1 MEDISQTLALTL
13 GAGWASG
20 INLYAAILVLGFL
33 GLTGR
38 LDLPE
43 GLQVLSDPLVMMVA
57 VFMYLAEFFADK
69 TPGVDTVWDSF
80 HTFIRIPAGA
90 LLAAGAVG
98 DIGPGAELAA
108 ALAGG
113 SLAAATHAAKA
124 GARVLINTSPE
135 PFTNWGASLAEDVA
149 VVAGLLA
156 AINHPLVFLALL
168 AAFILLL
175 IWLLPKLWR
184 GVKRVFGA
192 LGRFFGRKG
201 AEPVAGSS
209 PSASRPET
217 MTEILLEPPRLAG
230 PDIGSG
236 PNEGP
241 ATGSGPGFGP
251 GHGPTSN
258 RGPGSDSGPAPSRG
272 PAATSGSGGTGGGG

>member
-38 LDLPE
+38 MDLPE
-43 GLQVLSDPLVMMVA
+43 GLQILSDPLVMMVA
-57 VFMYLAEFFADK
+57 GFMYLVEFFADK

-80 HTFIRIPAGA
+80 HTLIRIPAGA

-184 GVKRVFGA
+184 GIKRVFGA
-192 LGRFFGRKG
+192 LGRLFGHKA
-201 AEPVAGSS
+201 AEPPGEPGSMAGR
-209 PSASRPET
+209 PPPASGPDAMAATSR
-217 MTEILLEPPRLAG
+217 EPPRLDG
-230 PDIGSG
+230 PSV
-236 PNEGP
+236 
-241 ATGSGPGFGP
+241 SLS
-251 GHGPTSN
+251 TS
-258 RGPGSDSGPAPSRG
+258 
-272 PAATSGSGGTGGGG
+272 TSTSTSTSSPDHGGGA